1 MPIEDLKCWSLAT
14 GLLILMQINPARPM
28 KKLLLLGC
36 LALTVPAVNVVASD
50 TLPAVHV
57 ESSRALKMA
66 IANVDRDNPL
76 NDQLSSALAESLGFA
91 ISERCKMPVPVKP
104 ITGKVQDLANGLANG
119 RYDFVVLIGTKVP
132 SGLTSSDFV
141 RLKAVPASGNSNYV
155 INLVLR
161 NSDEAFTDAMK
172 QSFPEA
178 LKGVFFQKVL
188 ARHSNLAA
196 TGEIPEWKVALAVSQ

>member
-1 MPIEDLKCWSLAT
+1 MPTDGLKCWSLAT

-28 KKLLLLGC
+28 KKLLLFGC
-36 LALTVPAVNVVASD
+36 LALAIPMVNIVASD

-66 IANVDRDNPL
+66 IANADHANPL

-104 ITGKVQDLANGLANG
+104 ITGKEQDLANGLANG

-141 RLKAVPASGNSNYV
+141 RLKAVPASGNPNYV
-155 INLVLR
+155 INLILR
-161 NSDEAFTDAMK
+161 DSDEAFTDAMK

-188 ARHSNLAA
+188 AHHSNLTA